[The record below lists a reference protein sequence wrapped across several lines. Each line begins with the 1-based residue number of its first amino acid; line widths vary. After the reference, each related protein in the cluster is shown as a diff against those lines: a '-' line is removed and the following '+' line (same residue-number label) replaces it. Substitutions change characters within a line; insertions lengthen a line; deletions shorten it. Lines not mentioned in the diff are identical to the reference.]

1 MQLYLDII
9 IVLLL
14 LYTGYQD
21 FYFRAVSPWPL
32 LTVFVLLV
40 FRGTEIL
47 GIEVALISSG
57 TNFILLLTELL
68 FTFLYIKLKKGLNET
83 VMDKYLGW
91 GDVVFFLAII
101 PAFLPF
107 SFMAFLL
114 SSLFLI
120 IIVYTFFSL
129 TKIKHNRLI
138 PLAGILSVFFSGVM
152 IMENVTGNRWMY
164 GEIF

>member
-1 MQLYLDII
+1 MQFYIDILI
-9 IVLLL
+9 ILLL
-14 LYTGYQD
+14 LYTCYQD

-57 TNFILLLTELL
+57 TNLFLLAIELL
-68 FTFLYIKLKKGLNET
+68 FIFLYIKIKKGKDET

-114 SSLFLI
+114 TSLFLI
-120 IIVYTFFSL
+120 ILVYAFFSM

-138 PLAGILSVFFSGVM
+138 PLAGILSLFFVFVLV
-152 IMENVTGNRWMY
+152 IENTTGINLTY
-164 GEIF
+164 TNSF